1 MTVNKIISVFKLR
14 IIRIWMRIF
23 ILYLKI
29 FFAYSLIFLIL
40 LWFKICW
47 GDFEISV
54 TDMLQFFLLNT
65 SKWMILV
72 SDKFLTRKVKKTK
85 EITLWF
91 FWNFIGKFTQIF
103 FIENFVRTGRNF
115 LFLIFEYIIDLHDSW
130 KYLSKHSRCGKIL
143 IAFRKLWGSLF
154 SQKFYYLT

>member
-14 IIRIWMRIF
+14 TTRIWMRIF

-47 GDFEISV
+47 GNFEIFV

-65 SKWMILV
+65 SKWMLLI
-72 SDKFLTRKVKKTK
+72 SDKFLTRKVKK
-85 EITLWF
+85 
-91 FWNFIGKFTQIF
+91 
-103 FIENFVRTGRNF
+103 R
-115 LFLIFEYIIDLHDSW
+115 
-130 KYLSKHSRCGKIL
+130 
-143 IAFRKLWGSLF
+143 RKLHFDFL
-154 SQKFYYLT
+154 KFYWKIYTNIFYWKLCENRKEFSISNFWIHHWFTWLMEIFV